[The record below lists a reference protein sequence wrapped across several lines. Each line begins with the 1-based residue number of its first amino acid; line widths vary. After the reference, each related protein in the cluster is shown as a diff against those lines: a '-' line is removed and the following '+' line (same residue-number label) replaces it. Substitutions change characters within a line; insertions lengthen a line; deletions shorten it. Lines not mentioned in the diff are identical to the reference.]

1 MSEKQGVSRRQ
12 LAAIIGSAA
21 AASAQASAQDAPAD
35 DLTQAR
41 ERLRRASAELRKIK
55 LEPSVEPAFRFRA

>member
-1 MSEKQGVSRRQ
+1 MTEKQGVSRRQ

-21 AASAQASAQDAPAD
+21 AVRAQVSAQDAPPD